1 MGFADER
8 YPCNTGKKDRSAEQS
23 LRRSHPSY
31 SCERRAETE
40 FIQAVNVPQ
49 GALFNV
55 CNIYLHFDPP
65 LPSPAI
71 FIVLSPPRDPSK
83 ASSLIFLLVL
93 VAFLPRLSSIR
104 NHLYPRLHGLNKAI
118 PSAKTRPMSVQG
130 NWLHSSYRCFK
141 KACSRPLVFG
151 LSCMLQSLGICLSA
165 RWKEKFEHQL
175 VDVGWDG

>member
-1 MGFADER
+1 MPLQ
-8 YPCNTGKKDRSAEQS
+8 YKDRSAEQS
-23 LRRSHPSY
+23 LRRSLPSY

-65 LPSPAI
+65 LPSPVI

-83 ASSLIFLLVL
+83 ASSLIFSSSSSPSYRVCPRSETIY
-93 VAFLPRLSSIR
+93 FLGE
-104 NHLYPRLHGLNKAI
+104 HWLNEAI

-151 LSCMLQSLGICLSA
+151 LSCMLQSLGICLSD
-165 RWKEKFEHQL
+165 EKRSL
-175 VDVGWDG
+175 NISLLMWAGTSWDG